1 MVKYDKPG
9 PPDPDSLLFFA
20 TEQVH
25 DRDLILGIGAHIGM
39 FELFLSL
46 RYLRAKRKQTFISV
60 ITVIS
65 VLGVMVGVMALV
77 VVLSVMNG
85 FRADLMSKIL
95 GVNSHILVLK
105 YGGAFDDYKKIA
117 ERVNKLDGVVAST
130 PFIYAQ
136 IMANNLGNA
145 SGALLRGV
153 DPENAAKVVNF
164 DEMIKEGSLAS
175 LEGEAEG
182 TPAIVVG
189 RELSKQIGVGP
200 GDMITLLSP
209 EGKLTP
215 LGRSP
220 NTRKF
225 KVTGIF
231 DSGMYEYDASMV
243 FVSLKEAQGFLGLG
257 DRVTGLEVKVEDIDE
272 SDKIAK
278 QIQTELGYPYWTKDW
293 KVMNRSLV
301 SALEL
306 EKITMFVI
314 LTMIVLVGALNI
326 ISTLVMVVMEKTRD
340 IAILRAM
347 GASAKSIMS
356 IFMLQGLL
364 VGLVGTIT
372 GLTVGLGICHLLGK
386 YKFISLPA
394 DVYYIS
400 TLPVQVEFID
410 VSVVALSAVL
420 ISFVATLYPSWYGS
434 RLDPVEAIRYE

>member
-1 MVKYDKPG
+1 MIFSVTEYDG
-9 PPDPDSLLFFA
+9 
-20 TEQVH
+20 
-25 DRDLILGIGAHIGM
+25 DRDLNLGTGARLRM

-46 RYLRAKRKQTFISV
+46 RYLKAKRKQTFISV

-95 GVNSHILVLK
+95 GVNSHILVLR
-105 YGGAFDDYKKIA
+105 YGGAFGDYKKIA
-117 ERVNKLDGVVAST
+117 ERVDKLDGVVAST

-136 IMANNLGNA
+136 VMANNSGNV

-153 DPENAAKVVNF
+153 DPKNAARVVSF
-164 DEMIKEGSLAS
+164 EEMIKEGSLAS
-175 LEGEAEG
+175 LEEDAGG
-182 TPAIVVG
+182 SSPIVVG
-189 RELSKQIGVGP
+189 RELSRQIGIGP
-200 GDMITLLSP
+200 GDIVTLLSP

-220 NTRKF
+220 NTKRF
-225 KVTGIF
+225 RVTGIF

-243 FVSLKEAQGFLGLG
+243 FVSLKEAQDFLAMG
-257 DRVTGLEVKVEDIDE
+257 DRVTGLEVRVDDIYE

-278 QIQTELGYPYWTKDW
+278 QIQADLGYPYWTKDW
-293 KVMNRSLV
+293 KVMNRSLF
-301 SALEL
+301 SALKL
-306 EKITMFVI
+306 EKVTMFVI

-364 VGLVGTIT
+364 VGLIGTMA
-372 GLTVGLGICHLLGK
+372 GLASGLGICHLLGK

-400 TLPVQVEFID
+400 TLPVRVEFVD
-410 VSVVALSAVL
+410 VWLVALAAVF

-434 RLDPVEAIRYE
+434 RVDPVEAIRYE

>member
-1 MVKYDKPG
+1 LIFSAIEYDG
-9 PPDPDSLLFFA
+9 
-20 TEQVH
+20 
-25 DRDLILGIGAHIGM
+25 DRDLNLGTGARLRM

-46 RYLRAKRKQTFISV
+46 RYLKAKRKQTFISV

-95 GVNSHILVLK
+95 GVNSHILVLR
-105 YGGAFDDYKKIA
+105 YGGAFGDYKKIA
-117 ERVNKLDGVVAST
+117 ERVDKLDGVVAST

-136 IMANNLGNA
+136 VMANNSGNV

-153 DPENAAKVVNF
+153 DPKNAARVVSF
-164 DEMIKEGSLAS
+164 EEMIKEGSLAS
-175 LEGEAEG
+175 LEEDAGG
-182 TPAIVVG
+182 SSPIVVG
-189 RELSKQIGVGP
+189 RELSRQIGIGP
-200 GDMITLLSP
+200 GDIVTLLSP

-220 NTRKF
+220 NTKRF
-225 KVTGIF
+225 RVTGIF

-243 FVSLKEAQGFLGLG
+243 FVSLKEAQDFLAMG
-257 DRVTGLEVKVEDIDE
+257 DRVTGLEVRVDDIYE

-278 QIQTELGYPYWTKDW
+278 QIQADLGYPYWTKDW
-293 KVMNRSLV
+293 KVMNRSLF
-301 SALEL
+301 SALKL
-306 EKITMFVI
+306 EKVTMFVI

-364 VGLVGTIT
+364 VGLIGTMA
-372 GLTVGLGICHLLGK
+372 GLASGLGICHLLGK

-400 TLPVQVEFID
+400 TLPVRVEFVD
-410 VSVVALSAVL
+410 VWLVALAAVF
-420 ISFVATLYPSWYGS
+420 ISFVATLYPAWYGS